1 MSSRVALVDGEQANV
16 RPIPRRVG
24 IGRLLVI
31 GAVVLFL
38 GLLAYGLAKKS
49 PDDTIDNRLAEGRS
63 AAAPAF
69 SLELLT
75 AGKVPAARREAIAS
89 AAADGKV
96 ALDELRG
103 IPVVLNFWASWC
115 DPCADESPVL
125 ERGWQRW
132 KRRDVLFLGLDMQDL
147 HEDARSFLSELGVTY
162 PSLRDSG
169 KKTSKRY
176 GATGI
181 PETYFISANGRV
193 VAHVVGAVSAQ
204 QLDSGVAAARADR
217 PVGREIGGARRPP
230 R

>member
-1 MSSRVALVDGEQANV
+1 VDGEQANV
-16 RPIPRRVG
+16 RPLPRRGG

-31 GAVVLFL
+31 GAVILFL

-75 AGKVPAARREAIAS
+75 AGTPPARAITR
-89 AAADGKV
+89 AAQDGEV
-96 ALDELRG
+96 GIDELRG
-103 IPVVLNFWASWC
+103 TPVVLNFWASWC
-115 DPCADESPVL
+115 DPCAEEAPVL

-132 KRRDVLFLGLDMQDL
+132 KRRGVLFLGLDMQDL
-147 HEDARSFLSELGVTY
+147 REDARSFLSQLRVTY
-162 PSLRDSG
+162 PSVREPG

-181 PETYFISANGRV
+181 PETYFISPRGQ
-193 VAHVVGAVSAQ
+193 VVGHCVGAASEE
-204 QLDSGVAAARADR
+204 QLESGVRAALSGA
-217 PVGREIGGARRPP
+217 PIGRERCGARRPP